1 MDIKIQVTN
10 PTRRSVTVTIP
21 AATVAASEKEVV
33 KGFTREAALPGFR
46 PGKAPE
52 AIVRQKYG
60 KNIADEIS
68 QRLLSQGYQRIKE
81 EKDLSVYTLADVQR
95 EESAAGADVVIRY
108 EVDVL
113 PEFKTPDWQSI
124 KIAKEAVT
132 VTEADIAEHL
142 QKLLQQRA
150 RYEKTEVAAA
160 KGDYVRLS
168 YTGTIDG
175 KAVNEVDAEAGP
187 LGSSESTWE
196 EAGSESEV
204 VAVPAISKAVVGL
217 KAGDTAKAE
226 QAFGADA
233 TRESLRGKTVQYALS
248 VAEVRRKEIPTID
261 EAFCKSVGVKDE
273 AELREQLQK
282 GIQGSKEQAAETA
295 RREKALD
302 ALVAGLDLPLPD
314 SAVDSVAQGLFNEY
328 LQLRMRNGTLKPDQF
343 ETQREEIIAESRKA
357 AAIKVRAQVVLV
369 RIAEENGIDLTQ
381 EEFTQAIMSAA
392 YRTNTQPEK
401 LAKDRNQL
409 QTIRR
414 DAILNKALDLVL
426 DGKAPE
432 AVEKA

>member
-21 AATVAASEKEVV
+21 AATVAASEKEVI

-52 AIVRQKYG
+52 ATVRQKYS
-60 KNIADEIS
+60 KKIADEIS
-68 QRLLSQGYQRIKE
+68 QRLLAQGYDRIKE
-81 EKDLSVYTLADVQR
+81 EKSFTVYTLADVQKD
-95 EESAAGADVVIRY
+95 ESVQGADVVIRY

-124 KIAKEAVT
+124 KIAKEVVT
-132 VTEADIAEHL
+132 VTDAEVAEH
-142 QKLLQQRA
+142 
-150 RYEKTEVAAA
+150 A

-168 YTGTIDG
+168 YTGTVDG
-175 KAVNEVDAEAGP
+175 QAVKEVDAEAGP
-187 LGSSESTWE
+187 LGSSESSWE

-204 VAVPAISKAVVGL
+204 VAVPAIAKAIIGL

-226 QAFGADA
+226 QAYGADA
-233 TRESLRGKTVQYALS
+233 TREALRGKTVQYALTVS
-248 VAEVRRKEIPTID
+248 EVRCKEIPAVD

-273 AELREQLQK
+273 ADLRDQLRK
-282 GIQGSKEQAAETA
+282 GITGTKEQAAETA

-302 ALVAGLDLPLPD
+302 ALITGLDLPLPQ
-314 SAVDSVAQGLFNEY
+314 SAVDSVANGLFNEY
-328 LQLRMRNGTLKPDQF
+328 LQLRIRNGTLKPEQF
-343 ETQREEIIAESRKA
+343 EAQREEIITESRKA
-357 AAIKVRAQVVLV
+357 AETKVRAQVVLV
-369 RIAEENGIDLTQ
+369 RIAEENGIDLTR
-381 EEFTQAIMSAA
+381 EEFTQAILREA
-392 YRTNTQPEK
+392 YRTNVQPEK

-409 QTIRR
+409 QVLRR
-414 DAILNKALDLVL
+414 DAVLNKALDLVL

>member
-21 AATVAASEKEVV
+21 AATVAAAEKEVI
-33 KGFTREAALPGFR
+33 KGITRKADLPGFR

-52 AIVRQKYG
+52 ATVRQKYS
-60 KNIADEIS
+60 KKIADEIS
-68 QRLLSQGYQRIKE
+68 QLLLAQGYDRIKE
-81 EKDLSVYTLADVQR
+81 EKSFTVYTLADVQKD
-95 EESAAGADVVIRY
+95 ESVQGADVVIRY

-124 KIAKEAVT
+124 KIAKEVVT
-132 VTEADIAEHL
+132 VTDAEVAEHL

-150 RYEKTEVAAA
+150 RFEKTEAAAA

-168 YTGTIDG
+168 YTGTVDG
-175 KAVNEVDAEAGP
+175 QAVKEVDAEAGP
-187 LGSSESTWE
+187 LGSSESSWE

-204 VAVPAISKAVVGL
+204 VAVPAIAKAIIGL

-226 QAFGADA
+226 QAYGADA
-233 TRESLRGKTVQYALS
+233 TREALRGKTVQYALTVS
-248 VAEVRRKEIPTID
+248 EVRCKEIPAVD

-273 AELREQLQK
+273 ADLRDQLRK
-282 GIQGSKEQAAETA
+282 GITGTKEQAAETA

-302 ALVAGLDLPLPD
+302 ALITGLDLPLPQ
-314 SAVDSVAQGLFNEY
+314 SAVDSVANGLFNEY
-328 LQLRMRNGTLKPDQF
+328 LQLRIRNGTLKPEQF
-343 ETQREEIIAESRKA
+343 EAQREEIITESRKA
-357 AAIKVRAQVVLV
+357 AETKVRAQVVLV
-369 RIAEENGIDLTQ
+369 RIAEENGIDLTR
-381 EEFTQAIMSAA
+381 EEFTQAILREA
-392 YRTNTQPEK
+392 YRTNVQPEK

-409 QTIRR
+409 QVLRR
-414 DAILNKALDLVL
+414 DAVLNKALDLVL

>member
-21 AATVAASEKEVV
+21 AATVAASEKEVI
-33 KGFTREAALPGFR
+33 KGITRKAALPGFR

-52 AIVRQKYG
+52 ATVRQKYS
-60 KNIADEIS
+60 KKIADEIS
-68 QRLLSQGYQRIKE
+68 QRLLAQGYDRIKE
-81 EKDLSVYTLADVQR
+81 EKSFTVYTLADVQKD
-95 EESAAGADVVIRY
+95 ESVQGADVVIRY

-124 KIAKEAVT
+124 KIAKEVVT
-132 VTEADIAEHL
+132 VTDAEVAEHL

-150 RYEKTEVAAA
+150 RFEKTEAAAA

-168 YTGTIDG
+168 YTGTVDG
-175 KAVNEVDAEAGP
+175 QAVKEVDAEAGP
-187 LGSSESTWE
+187 LGSSESSWE

-204 VAVPAISKAVVGL
+204 VAVPAIAKAIIGL

-226 QAFGADA
+226 QAYGADA
-233 TRESLRGKTVQYALS
+233 TREALRGKTVQYALTVS
-248 VAEVRRKEIPTID
+248 EVRCKEIPAVD

-273 AELREQLQK
+273 ADLRDQLRK
-282 GIQGSKEQAAETA
+282 GITGTKEQAAETA

-302 ALVAGLDLPLPD
+302 ALITGLDLPLPQ
-314 SAVDSVAQGLFNEY
+314 SAVDSVANGLFNEY
-328 LQLRMRNGTLKPDQF
+328 LQLRIRNGTLKPEQF
-343 ETQREEIIAESRKA
+343 EAQREEIITESRKA
-357 AAIKVRAQVVLV
+357 AETKVRAQVVLV
-369 RIAEENGIDLTQ
+369 RIAEENGIDLTR
-381 EEFTQAIMSAA
+381 EEFTQAILREA
-392 YRTNTQPEK
+392 YRTNVQPEK

-409 QTIRR
+409 QVLRR
-414 DAILNKALDLVL
+414 DAVLNKALDLVL

>member
-21 AATVAASEKEVV
+21 AATVAASEKEVI

-52 AIVRQKYG
+52 AIVRQKYS

-68 QRLLSQGYQRIKE
+68 QRLLAQGYDRIKE
-81 EKDLSVYTLADVQR
+81 EKSFTVYTLADVQKD
-95 EESAAGADVVIRY
+95 ETTQGADVVIRY

-124 KIAKEAVT
+124 KIAKEVVT
-132 VTEADIAEHL
+132 VTDAEVAEHL

-150 RYEKTEVAAA
+150 RFEKTEAAAA

-168 YTGTIDG
+168 YTGTVDG
-175 KAVNEVDAEAGP
+175 QAVKEVDAEAGP
-187 LGSSESTWE
+187 LGSSESSWE

-204 VAVPAISKAVVGL
+204 VAVPAIAKAIIGL

-226 QAFGADA
+226 QAYGADA
-233 TRESLRGKTVQYALS
+233 TREALRGKTVQYALTVS
-248 VAEVRRKEIPTID
+248 EVRCKEIPAVD

-273 AELREQLQK
+273 ADLRDQLRK
-282 GIQGSKEQAAETA
+282 GITGTKEQAAETA

-302 ALVAGLDLPLPD
+302 ALITGLDLPLPQ
-314 SAVDSVAQGLFNEY
+314 SAVDSVANGLFNEY
-328 LQLRMRNGTLKPDQF
+328 LQLRIRNGTLKPEQF
-343 ETQREEIIAESRKA
+343 EAQREEIITESRKA
-357 AAIKVRAQVVLV
+357 A
-369 RIAEENGIDLTQ
+369 ET
-381 EEFTQAIMSAA
+381 
-392 YRTNTQPEK
+392 
-401 LAKDRNQL
+401 
-409 QTIRR
+409 
-414 DAILNKALDLVL
+414 KA
-426 DGKAPE
+426 GQGP
-432 AVEKA
+432 

>member
-21 AATVAASEKEVV
+21 AATVAASEKEVI
-33 KGFTREAALPGFR
+33 KGITRKADLPGFR

-52 AIVRQKYG
+52 AIVRQKYS

-68 QRLLSQGYQRIKE
+68 QLLLAQGYDRIKE
-81 EKDLSVYTLADVQR
+81 EKSFTVYTLADVQKD
-95 EESAAGADVVIRY
+95 ETTQGADVVIRY

-124 KIAKEAVT
+124 KIAKEVVT
-132 VTEADIAEHL
+132 VTDAEVAEHL

-150 RYEKTEVAAA
+150 RFEKTEAAAA

-168 YTGTIDG
+168 YTGTVDG
-175 KAVNEVDAEAGP
+175 QAVKEVDAEAGP
-187 LGSSESTWE
+187 LGSSESSWE

-204 VAVPAISKAVVGL
+204 VAVPAIAKAIIGL

-226 QAFGADA
+226 QAYGADA
-233 TRESLRGKTVQYALS
+233 TREALRGKTVQYALTVS
-248 VAEVRRKEIPTID
+248 EVRCKEIPAVD

-273 AELREQLQK
+273 ADLRDQLRK
-282 GIQGSKEQAAETA
+282 GITGTKEQAAETA

-302 ALVAGLDLPLPD
+302 ALITGLDLPLPQ
-314 SAVDSVAQGLFNEY
+314 SAVDSVANGLFNEY
-328 LQLRMRNGTLKPDQF
+328 LQLRIRNGTLKPEQF
-343 ETQREEIIAESRKA
+343 EAQREEIITESRKA
-357 AAIKVRAQVVLV
+357 AETKVRAQVVLV
-369 RIAEENGIDLTQ
+369 RIAEENGIDLTR
-381 EEFTQAIMSAA
+381 EEFTQAILREA
-392 YRTNTQPEK
+392 YRTNVQPEK

-409 QTIRR
+409 QVLRR
-414 DAILNKALDLVL
+414 DAVLNKALDLVL

>member
-21 AATVAASEKEVV
+21 AATVAASEKEVI
-33 KGFTREAALPGFR
+33 KGFTRKAALPGFR
-46 PGKAPE
+46 LGKAPE
-52 AIVRQKYG
+52 ATVRQKYS
-60 KNIADEIS
+60 KDIADEIS
-68 QRLLSQGYQRIKE
+68 QRLLAQGYDRIKE
-81 EKDLSVYTLADVQR
+81 EKSFTVYTLADVQKD
-95 EESAAGADVVIRY
+95 ESVQGADVVIRY

-124 KIAKEAVT
+124 KIAKEVVT
-132 VTEADIAEHL
+132 VTDAEVAEHL

-150 RYEKTEVAAA
+150 RFEKTEAAAA

-168 YTGTIDG
+168 YTGTVDG
-175 KAVNEVDAEAGP
+175 QAVKEVDAEAGP
-187 LGSSESTWE
+187 LGSSESSWE

-204 VAVPAISKAVVGL
+204 VAVPAIAKAIIGL

-226 QAFGADA
+226 QAYGADA
-233 TRESLRGKTVQYALS
+233 TREALRGKTVQYALTVS
-248 VAEVRRKEIPTID
+248 EVRCKEIPAVD

-273 AELREQLQK
+273 ADLRDQLRK
-282 GIQGSKEQAAETA
+282 GITGTKEQAAETA

-302 ALVAGLDLPLPD
+302 ALITGLDLPLPQ
-314 SAVDSVAQGLFNEY
+314 SAVDSVANGLFNEY
-328 LQLRMRNGTLKPDQF
+328 LQLRIRNGTLKPEQF
-343 ETQREEIIAESRKA
+343 EAQREEIITESRKA
-357 AAIKVRAQVVLV
+357 AETKVRAQVVLV
-369 RIAEENGIDLTQ
+369 RIAEENGIDLTR
-381 EEFTQAIMSAA
+381 EEFTQAILREA
-392 YRTNTQPEK
+392 YRTNVQPEK

-409 QTIRR
+409 QVLRR
-414 DAILNKALDLVL
+414 DAVLNKALDLVL